1 MPSAGIYLSM
11 SRKQDVS
18 IVTMLV
24 AVCDK
29 ALAELDGA
37 NPALAPLV
45 TQLKKTRGCAVD
57 AGGALDNSDDARAA

>member
-1 MPSAGIYLSM
+1 
-11 SRKQDVS
+11 
-18 IVTMLV
+18 MLV